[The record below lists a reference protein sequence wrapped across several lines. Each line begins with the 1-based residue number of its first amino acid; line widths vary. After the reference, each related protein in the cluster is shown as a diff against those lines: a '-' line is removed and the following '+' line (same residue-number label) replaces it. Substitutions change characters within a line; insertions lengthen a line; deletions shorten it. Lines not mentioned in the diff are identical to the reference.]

1 MMFDLSCRYDSRAS
15 FYGKAKVVQDKDT
28 LKLYSYDTLVAT
40 VEKSKEGF
48 VCHYLGKYS
57 QTTTR
62 HQKEFFKQI
71 GLGENDIKAL
81 FKEGN
86 MLVPF
91 NNLL

>member
-1 MMFDLSCRYDSRAS
+1 MMYDLQARYDSRAS
-15 FYGKAKVVQDKDT
+15 FYGKAKVVEEKGI

-40 VEKSKEGF
+40 VEKTNNGF

-62 HQKEFFKQI
+62 HQKEFFRQV
-71 GLGENDIKAL
+71 GLGENDIKGL

>member
-1 MMFDLSCRYDSRAS
+1 MMYELSCRYDSRAS
-15 FYGKAKVVQDKDT
+15 FYGKAKVVEDKDI

-40 VEKSKEGF
+40 VEKTKEGF

-62 HQKEFFKQI
+62 HQKEFFRQV
-71 GLGENDIKAL
+71 GLSESDIIEL

>member
-1 MMFDLSCRYDSRAS
+1 MMYDLQARYDSRAS
-15 FYGKAKVVQDKDT
+15 FYGKAKVVEDKDI

-40 VEKSKEGF
+40 VEKTNNGF
-48 VCHYLGKYS
+48 ECHYLGKYS

-62 HQKEFFKQI
+62 HQKEFFRQV
-71 GLGENDIKAL
+71 GLGESDIKEL